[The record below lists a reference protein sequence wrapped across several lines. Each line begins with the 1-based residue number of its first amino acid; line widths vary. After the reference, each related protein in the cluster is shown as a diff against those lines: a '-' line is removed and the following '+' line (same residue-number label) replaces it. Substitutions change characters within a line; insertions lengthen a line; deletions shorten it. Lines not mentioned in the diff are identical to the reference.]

1 MEVIVKRISI
11 LFLSLLLVASC
22 GRRPVEEVV
31 KDLDSPDDAV
41 RKRAAQE
48 LIMRDKEEV
57 VPALLNV
64 LRTGSLRARYIAI
77 QILGRMR
84 DPRVVEPI
92 KGFLSFQN
100 AHIRAAAAQALGNL
114 KAKEAL
120 GALEEG
126 LKDTSSLVREKVAWA
141 LGKLDTAGSLPSLR
155 KAIGDPS
162 MKVRRSALV
171 SLAELY
177 PKLKDAENK
186 GEVLRLVRERMED
199 PAPQVRYV
207 AVQIAGILRDRHAVP
222 LLIERLEDPLH
233 SIRQKAAHS
242 LGDIGDP
249 RAIPYLKEMLSSED
263 IGDQEAAR
271 WALRRMEER

>member
-1 MEVIVKRISI
+1 MKRISI
-11 LFLSLLLVASC
+11 LLALLLVASC
-22 GRRPVEEVV
+22 GKRPVEEVV
-31 KDLDSPDDAV
+31 RDLESPDDVV

-64 LRTGSLRARYIAI
+64 LRTGSPRAQYIAI

-92 KGFLSFQN
+92 EGFLSSQN
-100 AHIRAAAAQALGNL
+100 VHIRAAAAEALGNL
-114 KAKEAL
+114 EAREAL
-120 GALEEG
+120 GALEES

-155 KAIGDPS
+155 EAIGDPS
-162 MKVRRSALV
+162 RRVRRSALV

-177 PKLKDAENK
+177 PKLKDAEEK
-186 GEVLRLVRERMED
+186 EEVLRLVRECIED

-207 AVQIAGILRDRHAVP
+207 AVQIAGILRDGRAVP
-222 LLIERLEDPLH
+222 LLIERLEDPYH

-249 RAIPYLKEMLSSED
+249 KAVPYLKKMLSSED

-271 WALRRMEER
+271 WALKRMEGR